1 LLPGSTIARLSDA
14 GASTLDIMKPTHFSR
29 RRFLETLTSA
39 SAIAM
44 APPPLFA
51 DAEGGRKL
59 GIALVGLGKYS
70 TGQLGPALKLT
81 KACKLAGVVTGS
93 PAKGRQW
100 AADHGFPETSIYSY
114 ETISRIADNPDID
127 IVYVVTPNSLH
138 AEHAI
143 AAAKAGKHVISEKP
157 LATNVAQCDA
167 IIAACKEA
175 KVRLG
180 VGYRM
185 HYEPCANELKRLA
198 KTEEIGPFRKMDGG
212 FSFVLKGQQWRIEKG
227 LSGGGPLMDL
237 GIYVMQSHFMAAGDA
252 MPVAITAREL
262 PKDRPVFCKEVEETI
277 EWTMEFA
284 NGATGSALTSYN
296 QQRNEFRAES
306 ERGWFHVTSAYGY
319 KGQKAG
325 SHLGP
330 FEFVA
335 PASVQALQMDAFA
348 SHVRDGTPNLVPGEM
363 GRRDLVVVEAIYAS
377 AAAGGKR
384 VELKF

>member
-1 LLPGSTIARLSDA
+1 MKP
-14 GASTLDIMKPTHFSR
+14 STLSR
-29 RRFLETLTSA
+29 RHFLGTLTTA
-39 SAIAM
+39 SALAM
-44 APPPLFA
+44 TPHRLFA
-51 DAEGGRKL
+51 QAEGGRKL

-81 KACKLAGVVTGS
+81 KSCKLAGVVTGS
-93 PAKGRQW
+93 PEKGSKW
-100 AADHGFPETSIYSY
+100 AADYGFPETHIYSY
-114 ETISRIADNPDID
+114 DTMARMADNPDID

-143 AAAKAGKHVISEKP
+143 AAAKAGKHVICEKP
-157 LATNVAQCDA
+157 MAVTVEQCDA
-167 IIAACKEA
+167 IIAACKDA

-180 VGYRM
+180 VGYRI

-198 KTEEIGPFRKMDGG
+198 KTGEFGPFKKMDGG
-212 FSFVLKGQQWRIEKG
+212 FSFVLKGQQWRIEKN

-237 GIYVMQSHFMAAGDA
+237 GVYVIQNQFMAADDV

-262 PKDRPVFCKEVEETI
+262 PKERPELFKEVEETI

-284 NGATGSALTSYN
+284 NGAVASALTSYN
-296 QQRNEFRAES
+296 QQRNEFRADADG
-306 ERGWFHVTSAYGY
+306 GWYQITSAFGY
-319 KGQKAG
+319 KGQKAK

-330 FEFVA
+330 FEFVT
-335 PASVQALQMDAFA
+335 PASLQALQMDAFA
-348 SHVRDGTPNLVPGEM
+348 RHVRDGEPNLVPGEM

-384 VELKF
+384 VELNF